1 MLFCCEI
8 TLFLQNRSRPTFCSI
23 LHVVS
28 YLGGMALENG
38 KRGRKHLIRFEKEDR
53 EGRD

>member
-1 MLFCCEI
+1 MRLLYFFKIEVDPLFALYC
-8 TLFLQNRSRPTFCSI
+8 I
-23 LHVVS
+23 LS